1 MEKQTKTIEDQ
12 GEKQIRVIEEDGKH
26 LVESSEVIRRN
37 NFNIDRD
44 DEPLEKQEEI
54 LRKLLE
60 EKDFEFNNLG
70 DKINSNDLIYEFQ
83 TEERSLKDFK
93 DYKNPIELLK
103 NLRDGN
109 VNPKEILKNQ
119 MRFKSDLDEIKKGN
133 LIFKSKNQKNTI
145 GNIDNFFYFMR
156 KNYQSF

>member
-133 LIFKSKNQKNTI
+133 QRIKKIQ
-145 GNIDNFFYFMR
+145 
-156 KNYQSF
+156 

>member
-44 DEPLEKQEEI
+44 DEPLEKQGEI